1 MAVLTTQEREEIAR
15 TLMRR
20 GGWAGAITKAQVIAA
35 VAGVDDWWETQQ
47 AAANTAIPAGPRAI
61 MTTKEKAEMFM
72 RILNACYEVT

>member
-1 MAVLTTQEREEIAR
+1 MAVLTAEQRDDIAR

-47 AAANTAIPAGPRAI
+47 TAANTAIPAGPRAI
-61 MTTKEKAEMFM
+61 MTAKEKAEMFM
-72 RILNACYEVT
+72 RILNARYQVT